1 MIVYQ
6 RLMARMSYLHS
17 SLQSMVDE
25 PSLLSSFSQLVRQT
39 IHGFCSNED
48 VVGGLE
54 GSRAGTWKCDRSWE
68 PEQCRS
74 KSPPCALWRH
84 VVYQLHHYLCW
95 RRKHE
100 AKKLRVVFVKRRLLE
115 LQLWS
120 KGSRFLYF
128 HTHVLSDCDLKCK
141 LVLNEHTDLL
151 SRFVPMAVC
160 LHVTVSLPLW
170 NRRCPRGDSQAT
182 VYLQW

>member
-1 MIVYQ
+1 MVSAV
-6 RLMARMSYLHS
+6 MKT
-17 SLQSMVDE
+17 SLGDLKGRVQAPGSVTDPENLNNVD
-25 PSLLSSFSQLVRQT
+25 PSR
-39 IHGFCSNED
+39 
-48 VVGGLE
+48 
-54 GSRAGTWKCDRSWE
+54 
-68 PEQCRS
+68 
-74 KSPPCALWRH
+74 RH
-84 VVYQLHHYLCW
+84 VLYDVMYQLHHYLCW